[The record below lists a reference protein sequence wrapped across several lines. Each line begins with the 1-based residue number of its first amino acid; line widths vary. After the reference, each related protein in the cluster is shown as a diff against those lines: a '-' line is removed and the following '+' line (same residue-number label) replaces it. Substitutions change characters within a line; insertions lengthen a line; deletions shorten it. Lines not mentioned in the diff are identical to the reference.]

1 MSRVALLHLWRTS
14 TAVVERGAGSACPWN
29 GDGVVHANEHP
40 GLRGNVEVLAFSRD
54 DVNGAAGQ
62 TEAEA
67 TCDVAEDRANE
78 GTATELV
85 RDFCERVSS
94 ESRRLSPRRVPDS

>member
-1 MSRVALLHLWRTS
+1 M
-14 TAVVERGAGSACPWN
+14 RGK
-29 GDGVVHANEHP
+29 
-40 GLRGNVEVLAFSRD
+40 VEVLAFSRD

-94 ESRRLSPRRVPDS
+94 ESRRSGKRVPDS